1 MPMADRSTAE
11 TRAAVERR
19 RSLRAPVTVRIEYS
33 TVDALFSDFTRNIN
47 EGGIFVET
55 DEAIPLEE
63 KVELK
68 LRLPGS
74 PEVVHAHGRVVRIEP
89 ASETSAA
96 GIAIEFDQLD
106 SDAREAINRA
116 VRRLR
121 SEPR

>member
-1 MPMADRSTAE
+1 MGERTPAE

-19 RSLRAPVTVRIEYS
+19 RSQRAPVTVRIEYA
-33 TVDALFSDFTRNIN
+33 TVDALFSDFTRDIN

-74 PEVVHAHGRVVRIEP
+74 SEIVHARGRVVRIEP
-89 ASETSAA
+89 ASPRSPA
-96 GIAIEFDQLD
+96 GIAIEFDELD
-106 SDAREAINRA
+106 HDARDLINRA

-121 SEPR
+121 NEPR

>member
-1 MPMADRSTAE
+1 MAERSTTE
-11 TRAAVERR
+11 TRTALERR
-19 RSLRAPVTVRIEYS
+19 RSQRAPVTVRIEYA

-55 DEAIPLEE
+55 DEQIPLDE

-74 PEVVHAHGRVVRIEP
+74 SEIVHARGRVVRIVV
-89 ASETSAA
+89 ATETSAA
-96 GIAIEFDQLD
+96 GIAIEFEQLD
-106 SDAREAINRA
+106 GEARERINRA